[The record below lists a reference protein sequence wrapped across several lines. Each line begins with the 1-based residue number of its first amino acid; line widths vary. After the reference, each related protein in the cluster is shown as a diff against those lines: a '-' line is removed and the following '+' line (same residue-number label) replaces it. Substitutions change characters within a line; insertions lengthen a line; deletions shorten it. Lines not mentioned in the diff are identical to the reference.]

1 MKYASKGMQWIFNP
15 PCVSHM
21 GGFWER
27 MIHTIRRVR
36 QAVRSH
42 TVRLTDEILEII
54 SCEVESIVMVDL

>member
-1 MKYASKGMQWIFNP
+1 MKYASKGIQWIFNP
-15 PCVSHM
+15 PCASHM
-21 GGFWER
+21 GGVCER

-36 QAVRSH
+36 QAVLSP